1 MEEKKLFL
9 LDGMALVYRAFFA
22 FSQNP
27 RITSYGLNTSAIYG
41 FVNSLLDILNNQKP
55 SHIAVAFDTR
65 EKTNRAKEHEFYKAN
80 REEMPEGISSAL
92 PHIFELLKGMNIPTI
107 MLPGWEADDVI
118 GTLAKK
124 AEKAGFTTYMMTPD
138 KDFGQLVS
146 EKIFMYKPARMGK
159 GAEILGVP
167 EILEKWGIERVD
179 QVIDIL
185 GLWGD
190 ASDNIP
196 GVPGV
201 GEKTA
206 KKLIAEYGS
215 IENTIEH
222 IHEMKGK
229 MKEKFEANIEQALIS
244 KKLATIDLDTPIEFE
259 PENYDVE
266 PYNEPFLTE
275 LFQKLEFKTL
285 AKRMFGKVIEPIQQD
300 LFGNVVGTGNTDQ
313 TNNSG
318 EATPQT
324 LNTFDPTKAK
334 YTLVENPSEI
344 DAWLTD
350 AEKAGSFC
358 FDTETTG
365 LNTMSDQI
373 IGVSLSVKEGEAC
386 YIPIPQ
392 DETGKARLE
401 SLKPLFEG
409 KLLKIAQ
416 NLKFDMHMLANAD
429 ITILPPYYDTMLAH
443 YLIEPDQR
451 HGMDRLSEKYLNY
464 TPISIETLIGK
475 KGKNQHS
482 MTDVPLDKLTDYAAE
497 DADITLRLKSILEPK
512 VKELNA
518 KSVLD
523 ELETPLIP
531 VLADMERAGVCL
543 DSNFLNEYSKTL
555 GAEIDTHEKKIYD
568 LAGVQFNIASPKQLG
583 EILFDKLQLDEKAK
597 KTKTGQ
603 YKTGEDILVK
613 LADKSEIVQHILDFR
628 QLQKLKSTYVDALP
642 LLVNQ
647 ITGKIHTTYN
657 QTIAATGRLSSVHP
671 NLQNIPIRTP
681 RGREVRKA
689 FIPSD
694 GNVLVS
700 ADYSQVELRVVA
712 HVSGDEGMINAFN
725 EGLDIH
731 TATAAKVFGVELD
744 DVTKEQRYK
753 AKSVNFG
760 LIYGQGAFGLAQ
772 NLGISRTEAKEIIDN
787 YFEQFP
793 KIKTYMDDVIAG
805 AQANGYVETLLGR
818 RRYIRDINSGN
829 ATVRGFAE
837 RNAINAPI
845 QGTAADMIKIAMLEI
860 HDALSKSELKSKM
873 ILQVHDELVFDVPKA
888 EVEELEDLVI
898 KKMSQAM
905 PLKVPLLVESGSG
918 ENWLEA
924 H

>member
-27 RITSYGLNTSAIYG
+27 RITSYGLNTSAVYG
-41 FVNSLLDILNNQKP
+41 FINTLLDILNNQKP
-55 SHIAVAFDTR
+55 SHIAVAFDTK
-65 EKTNRAKEHEFYKAN
+65 EQTNRAKEHSFYKAH
-80 REEMPEGISSAL
+80 REEMPEGISQAL
-92 PHIFELLKGMNIPTI
+92 PHIFELLKGMNIPTL

-138 KDFGQLVS
+138 KDFAQLVS

-159 GAEILGVP
+159 GAEVLGIP
-167 EILEKWGIERVD
+167 EVLEKWGIENVL

-206 KKLIAEYGS
+206 KKLIAQYGS

-244 KKLATIDLDTPIEFE
+244 KKLATIDLDSPIDFI
-259 PENYDVE
+259 PETYTVE
-266 PYNEPFLTE
+266 PYDEPFLIE
-275 LFQKLEFKTL
+275 LFQKLEFKTM
-285 AKRMFGKVIEPIQQD
+285 AKRMFGKAIEPIQQD
-300 LFGNVVGTGNTDQ
+300 LFGNVIGGGNTDN
-313 TNNSG
+313 TSIGTEAAPVVNS
-318 EATPQT
+318 
-324 LNTFDPTKAK
+324 TFDATKSN
-334 YTLVENPSEI
+334 YTLVESEADI
-344 DAWLTD
+344 KKWITN
-350 AEKAGSFC
+350 AEKAGLIC

-365 LNTMSDQI
+365 LSTISDRV
-373 IGVSLSVKEGEAC
+373 IGVSLAIKEGEAC
-386 YIPIPQ
+386 YIPISQ
-392 DETGKARLE
+392 DDTGTQRLE
-401 SLKPLFEG
+401 FLRPLFEG
-409 KLLKIAQ
+409 KTLKIAQ
-416 NLKFDMHMLANAD
+416 NLKFDMHMLANSG
-429 ITILPPYYDTMLAH
+429 IELKQPYYDTMLAH

-451 HGMDRLSEKYLNY
+451 HGMDRLAEKYLNY
-464 TPISIETLIGK
+464 TPISIESLIGK
-475 KGKNQHS
+475 KGKNQLS
-482 MTDVPLDKLTDYAAE
+482 MTDVPLDKITDYAAE

-523 ELETPLIP
+523 ELEVPLIP
-531 VLADMERAGVCL
+531 VLASMERAGVCL
-543 DSNFLNEYSKTL
+543 DSSFLNEYSKTL
-555 GAEIDTHEKKIYD
+555 AIEIDEHEKKIYE

-583 EILFDKLQLDEKAK
+583 EVLFDKLQLDEKAK

-603 YKTGEDILVK
+603 YKTGEDILLK
-613 LADKSEIVQHILDFR
+613 LADKSDIVKHILEFR

-642 LLVNQ
+642 LLVNDA
-647 ITGKIHTTYN
+647 TGKIHTTYN
-657 QTIAATGRLSSVHP
+657 QTIAATGRLSSVNP

-689 FIPSD
+689 FIPSK

-712 HVSGDEGMINAFN
+712 HISGDEGMINAFN

-731 TATAAKVFGVELD
+731 TATAAKVFGVSLE
-744 DVTKEQRYK
+744 DVSKEQRYK

-760 LIYGQGAFGLAQ
+760 LIYGQGAFGLSQ
-772 NLGISRTEAKEIIDN
+772 NLGISRTEAKEIIEN

-793 KIKTYMDDVIAG
+793 KIKTYMDDVIEG
-805 AQANGYVETLLGR
+805 AKASGYVETLLGR

-845 QGTAADMIKIAMLEI
+845 QGTAADMIKIAMLDI
-860 HDALSKSELKSKM
+860 HEALDKSELKSKM
-873 ILQVHDELVFDVPKA
+873 ILQVHDELVFDVPKD
-888 EVEELEDLVI
+888 ELEPLKKLVI
-898 KKMSQAM
+898 QKMSHAM
-905 PLKVPLLVESGSG
+905 PLKVPLLVEAGEG

>member
-1 MEEKKLFL
+1 MDEKKLFL

-41 FVNSLLDILNNQKP
+41 FVNTLLDILNNQKP
-55 SHIAVAFDTR
+55 THIAVAFDTR
-65 EKTNRAKEHEFYKAN
+65 EKTNRAKEHEFYKAH

-92 PHIFELLKGMNIPTI
+92 PYIYELLKGMNIPTI

-124 AEKAGFTTYMMTPD
+124 AEKQGFITYMMTPD

-146 EKIFMYKPARMGK
+146 DKIFMYKPARMGK

-167 EILEKWGIERVD
+167 EILEKWGIERID

-190 ASDNIP
+190 TSDNIP

-244 KKLATIDLDTPIEFE
+244 KKLATIDLDSPIEFE

-266 PYNEPFLTE
+266 PFDEPFLTD

-300 LFGNVVGTGNTDQ
+300 LFGNVVGNGNSDQ
-313 TNNSG
+313 STNSG
-318 EATPQT
+318 EAATAS
-324 LNTFDPTKAK
+324 LSTFDPSKAK
-334 YTLVENPSEI
+334 YTLVEDKATI
-344 DAWLTD
+344 DLWIAE
-350 AEKAGSFC
+350 AEKAGMFC

-365 LNTMSDQI
+365 LNTMTDQV
-373 IGVSLSVKEGEAC
+373 IGVSLAIKEGEAC

-392 DETGKARLE
+392 NEEGKNRLE
-401 SLKPLFEG
+401 MLKPLFEG

-416 NLKFDMHMLANAD
+416 NLKFDLHMLINSN
-429 ITILPPYYDTMLAH
+429 IHVQPPYYDTMLAH

-475 KGKNQHS
+475 KGKNQLS
-482 MTDVPLDKLTDYAAE
+482 MTDVPIDKLTDYAAE
-497 DADITLRLKSILEPK
+497 DADITLRLKAILEPK

-523 ELETPLIP
+523 ELEVPLIS

-543 DSNFLNEYSKTL
+543 DSAFLNDYSKTL
-555 GAEIDTHEKKIYD
+555 ATEIDTHEKKIYE

-603 YKTGEDILVK
+603 YKTGEDILLK
-613 LADKSEIVQHILDFR
+613 LADKSDIVKHILEFR

-642 LLVNQ
+642 LLVNET
-647 ITGKIHTTYN
+647 TGKIHTTYN

-689 FIPSD
+689 FIPSK

-712 HVSGDEGMINAFN
+712 HMSGDDGMIQAFN
-725 EGLDIH
+725 DGLDIH
-731 TATAAKVFGVELD
+731 TATAAKVFDVDLD

-793 KIKTYMDDVIAG
+793 KIKTYMDDIIAG

-860 HDALSKSELKSKM
+860 HEALSKSELKSKM
-873 ILQVHDELVFDVPKA
+873 ILQVHDELVFDVPKD
-888 EVEELEDLVI
+888 EEEQLKALVI
-898 KKMSQAM
+898 KKMSHAM
-905 PLKVPLLVESGSG
+905 PLKVPLLVEAGAG
-918 ENWLEA
+918 ETWLEA